1 MKKQYYNRELSWIRF
16 NRRVL
21 EEAVNPDNPLL
32 EQGKF
37 LSICESN
44 LDEFFMVRVGS
55 LERDLTAGSKNRDI
69 ADMTPS
75 EQLSRIHVAVR
86 KQIARQ
92 YEIYNQQYLPQL
104 RAAGIYLLKM
114 KELDSRQSDWA
125 SDFFDREVMPLLTPY
140 AIDPRRP
147 FPLLAP
153 KSLHLAALLPPRR
166 AGQPLRFAL
175 LTVPQN
181 LDRIVLLPE
190 GQGRARGVFLE
201 DLIIENAQKVFGC
214 RPVICQPF
222 RITRNQDFYYNDSNA
237 QALIVEMR
245 KNLKRRKF
253 GRIVRLEL
261 PENFDNRLL
270 LQLKKYLGMSARAI
284 FYIPGPINLNFFMK
298 QLSGMEGF
306 DDLRFTKYQ
315 PRIDEVF
322 TENSSVFDAI
332 REKGNIFLHH
342 PYDSF
347 DPVLKLLDEASE
359 DPDVLAIKQTLY
371 RVSGKSP
378 VVAALE
384 RAARNGKQVTVL
396 IEVRARFDEENNINW
411 CTTLEKAGCHVI
423 YGVPNYKCHSKITL
437 IIRRE
442 GGTLARYVHLGTG
455 NYNDV
460 TARLYTDMAL
470 LTVDPVIGLDASSFF
485 SNVTGFNAAQPM
497 TKLVASPDDIRD
509 RLIDLMHD
517 EIKAAED
524 EEACGIIMKVNGLT
538 DKKMINQIYRT
549 ADKGVPIT
557 LIVRGPC
564 CLSLK
569 GHPNIRVRS
578 IVGRFL
584 EHARVYC
591 FTHQGSPIIY
601 LSSADLMTRNLD
613 KRVELM
619 FPIEDPQISTRIQ
632 QELRFEIEDNMKA
645 WELKKN
651 GSYYRAERKQPLMNV
666 QEQDIRLADPLYQ
679 GSQEGDIQ

>member
-1 MKKQYYNRELSWIRF
+1 MKKHYFNRELSWIRF

-55 LERDLTAGSKNRDI
+55 LERDLTAGSKDRDI
-69 ADMTPS
+69 AGMTPN
-75 EQLSRIHVAVR
+75 EQLTRIHMAVR
-86 KQIARQ
+86 KQVARQ
-92 YEIYNQQYLPQL
+92 YEIYNQIYTPHL
-104 RAAGIYLLKM
+104 RAAGIYLLKT
-114 KELDSRQSDWA
+114 KELDNAQSDWA
-125 SDFFDREVMPLLTPY
+125 EEYFNKEVAPLLTPY

-153 KSLHLAALLPPRR
+153 RCLHLAALLPPRN

-175 LTVPQN
+175 LPVPQN
-181 LDRIVLLPE
+181 LDSVIALPE
-190 GQGRARGVFLE
+190 GDGRFRGILLE
-201 DLIIENAQKVFGC
+201 DLIIANAQKVFGC

-237 QALIVEMR
+237 QALIIEMR

-253 GRIVRLEL
+253 GRIVRLEI
-261 PENFDNRLL
+261 PEKFDNRLL
-270 LQLKKYLGMSARAI
+270 LQLKKYLGVNARAI

-298 QLSGMEGF
+298 QISGLEGF
-306 DDLRFTKYQ
+306 DDLRFPPYQ
-315 PRIDEVF
+315 PRVDECFKEDKSIFEV
-322 TENSSVFDAI
+322 I
-332 REKGNIFLHH
+332 KEKQNIFLHH

-347 DPVLKLLDEASE
+347 EPVLKLLDTAAE

-442 GGTLARYVHLGTG
+442 GGTLSRYVHLGTG

-470 LTVDPVIGLDASSFF
+470 LTADPVIGLDASAFF
-485 SNVTGFNAAQPM
+485 NNVTGFGDAQPM
-497 TKLVASPDDIRD
+497 NKLVASPDDIRD
-509 RLIDLMHD
+509 RLFDLMHD
-517 EIKAAED
+517 EVKAAED
-524 EEACGIIMKVNGLT
+524 EEPCGIIMKANGLT
-538 DKKMINQIYRT
+538 DKKMINAIYRT

-564 CLSLK
+564 CLDLK
-569 GHPNIRVRS
+569 GHPNIHVRS

-591 FTHQGSPIIY
+591 FTHRGEPVVY

-619 FPIEDPQISTRIQ
+619 FPIEDLEISARIQ
-632 QELRFEIEDNMKA
+632 QELRFELEDNMKA
-645 WELKKN
+645 WELRKN
-651 GSYYRAERKQPLMNV
+651 GSYYRAEKKPPYMNA
-666 QEQDIRLADPLYQ
+666 QEQDIRLADPLYS
-679 GSQEGDIQ
+679 GTQEGDIQ

>member
-1 MKKQYYNRELSWIRF
+1 MKKQYFNRELSWIRF

-21 EEAVNPDNPLL
+21 EESVNPDNPLL

-55 LERDLTAGSKNRDI
+55 LERNLTAGSKERDI
-69 ADMTPS
+69 AGMTPN
-75 EQLSRIHVAVR
+75 EQLTRIHVAVR
-86 KQIARQ
+86 KQVARQ
-92 YEIYNQQYLPQL
+92 YEIYNQVYLPQL
-104 RAAGIYLLKM
+104 RSAGIYLHKI
-114 KELDSRQSDWA
+114 KELTREQEKWA
-125 SDFFDREVMPLLTPY
+125 DDYFDREVAPLLTPY

-153 KSLHLAALLPPRR
+153 RCLHLAVLLSPCSP
-166 AGQPLRFAL
+166 GQPHRFAL
-175 LTVPQN
+175 LPIPQN
-181 LDRIVLLPE
+181 LDRVVMLPE
-190 GQGRARGVFLE
+190 GEGRARGVFLE
-201 DLIIENAQKVFGC
+201 DLVISNAQKVFGT

-237 QALIVEMR
+237 QSLIIEMR

-253 GRIVRLEL
+253 GRIVRLEI
-261 PENFDNRLL
+261 PNNFDSRLL
-270 LQLKKYLGMSARAI
+270 LQLKKYLGMSARTI
-284 FYIPGPINLNFFMK
+284 FHIPGPINLNFFMK
-298 QLSGMEGF
+298 QISDLEGF
-306 DDLRFTKYQ
+306 DDLRFPKYQ
-315 PRIDEVF
+315 PRIDECF
-322 TENSSVFDAI
+322 TSKNDIFDVI
-332 REKGNIFLHH
+332 REKTSLFLHH

-347 DPVLKLLDEASE
+347 EPVLRLLDAASE

-411 CTTLEKAGCHVI
+411 CTRLEKAGCHVI
-423 YGVPNYKCHSKITL
+423 YGIPNYKCHSKITL

-460 TARLYTDMAL
+460 TARLYTDMGL
-470 LTVDPVIGLDASSFF
+470 ITSDPIIGMDASNFF
-485 SNVTGFNAAQPM
+485 NNVTGFAETRPM

-509 RLIDLMHD
+509 RLIDLMHE

-524 EEACGIIMKVNGLT
+524 EEPCGIIMKVNGLT
-538 DKKMINQIYRT
+538 DKKMINQIYKT
-549 ADKGVPIT
+549 ADRGVPIT
-557 LIVRGPC
+557 LIVRSAC
-564 CLSLK
+564 CLDVK
-569 GHPNIRVRS
+569 GHPNIQVRS

-591 FTHQGSPIIY
+591 FTHQGNPVVY

-619 FPIEDPQISTRIQ
+619 FPIEDALISARIQ
-632 QELRFEIEDNMKA
+632 QELRFEIEDNLKA
-645 WELKKN
+645 WILKKN
-651 GSYYRAERKQPLMNV
+651 GSYYRAERKPPYMNV
-666 QEQDIRLADPLYQ
+666 QEQNIHLADPLYQ
-679 GSQEGDIQ
+679 GNQEGDIQ

>member
-55 LERDLTAGSKNRDI
+55 LERDLTAGSKERDI
-69 ADMTPS
+69 AGMTPN
-75 EQLSRIHVAVR
+75 EQLTRIHVAVR

-92 YEIYNQQYLPQL
+92 YEIYNQLYLPKL
-104 RAAGIYLLKM
+104 EAAGIFLLKI
-114 KELDSRQSDWA
+114 KELDKEQLAWA
-125 SDFFDREVMPLLTPY
+125 NDYFEREVFPLLTPY
-140 AIDPRRP
+140 AIDVRRP

-153 KSLHLAALLPPRR
+153 RCMHLAVLLPARNP
-166 AGQPLRFAL
+166 GQPLRFAL
-175 LTVPQN
+175 LPVPRN
-181 LDRIVLLPE
+181 LDRVVMLPT

-201 DLIIENAQKVFGC
+201 DLIIANAQKIFGV

-237 QALIVEMR
+237 QALIIEMR

-253 GRIVRLEL
+253 GRIVRLEI
-261 PENFDNRLL
+261 PEHFDNRLL
-270 LQLKKYLGMSARAI
+270 LLLKKYLGMNTRAI

-298 QLSGMEGF
+298 QISDLEGF
-306 DDLRFTKYQ
+306 DDLRFPPYQ
-315 PRIDEVF
+315 PHIEESLADGQ
-322 TENSSVFDAI
+322 NIFDAI
-332 REKGNIFLHH
+332 REKKYLFLHH

-347 DPVLKLLDEASE
+347 APVLQLLDAAAE

-423 YGVPNYKCHSKITL
+423 YGIPNYKCHSKITL
-437 IIRRE
+437 VIRRE
-442 GGTLARYVHLGTG
+442 NGTLSRYVHLGTG

-460 TARLYTDMAL
+460 TAKLYTDMAL
-470 LTVDPVIGLDASSFF
+470 ITSDPIIGMDASTFF
-485 SNVTGFNAAQPM
+485 NNVTGFTDARPM

-517 EIKAAED
+517 ESKAAEND
-524 EEACGIIMKVNGLT
+524 EPCGIIMKVNGLT
-538 DKKMINQIYRT
+538 DRKMINQIYRT

-569 GHPNIRVRS
+569 GHPNIQVRS
-578 IVGRFL
+578 IIGRFL
-584 EHARVYC
+584 EHARIYC
-591 FTHQGSPIIY
+591 FMHEGSPVVY

-619 FPIEDPQISTRIQ
+619 FPIEDPDISARIQ
-632 QELRFEIEDNMKA
+632 QELRFEIDDNMKA

-651 GSYYRAERKQPLMNV
+651 GSYYHVERKPPFMNA
-666 QEQDIRLADPLYQ
+666 QEQNIQLADPMYP
-679 GSQEGDIQ
+679 GIQEGEIQ

>member
-298 QLSGMEGF
+298 QLSGLEGF

-322 TENSSVFDAI
+322 NENSSVFDAI

>member
-1 MKKQYYNRELSWIRF
+1 MKKHYYNRELSWIRF

-32 EQGKF
+32 ERGKF

-55 LERDLTAGSKNRDI
+55 LERDLTAGSKEKDI
-69 ADMTPS
+69 AGMTVN
-75 EQLSRIHVAVR
+75 EQLARIHVAVR

-92 YEIYNQQYLPQL
+92 YEIYNQIYMPQL
-104 RAAGIYLLKM
+104 KDAGLYLLKM
-114 KELDSRQSDWA
+114 KDLNQAQTDWA
-125 SDFFDREVMPLLTPY
+125 DDYFEREVAPLLTPY
-140 AIDPRRP
+140 AVDARRP

-153 KSLHLAALLPPRR
+153 RCLHLAVLLPPRT
-166 AGQPLRFAL
+166 AGPPLRFAL
-175 LTVPQN
+175 LAVPQN
-181 LDRIVLLPE
+181 LNRVVMLPE
-190 GQGRARGVFLE
+190 GEGRARGVLLE
-201 DLIIENAQKVFGC
+201 DLIISNAQKIFGS
-214 RPVICQPF
+214 RPVVCQPF

-237 QALIVEMR
+237 QALIIEMR

-253 GRIVRLEL
+253 GRIVRLEV
-261 PENFDNRLL
+261 PDNFDNRLL
-270 LQLKKYLGMSARAI
+270 LQLKKYLGMNARAI

-298 QLSGMEGF
+298 QLSNLEGF
-306 DDLRFTKYQ
+306 DDLRFPGYQ
-315 PRIDEVF
+315 PRLEKCLADGQNI
-322 TENSSVFDAI
+322 FDAI
-332 REKGNIFLHH
+332 RERNIFLHH

-347 DPVLKLLDEASE
+347 EPVLRLLDAASE

-437 IIRRE
+437 VIRRE
-442 GGTLARYVHLGTG
+442 SGTLTRYVHLGTG

-460 TARLYTDMAL
+460 TARLYTDMGL
-470 LTVDPVIGLDASSFF
+470 LTADPVIGLDASTFF
-485 SNVTGFNAAQPM
+485 NNVTGFTDARAM

-509 RLIDLMHD
+509 RLTDLMRD
-517 EIKAAED
+517 EVKAAED
-524 EEACGIIMKVNGLT
+524 DEPCGIIMKVNGLT
-538 DKKMINQIYRT
+538 DKKMINQIYKT

-564 CLSLK
+564 CLSVK
-569 GHPNIRVRS
+569 GHPNIEVRS

-584 EHARVYC
+584 EHARIYH
-591 FTHQGSPIIY
+591 FEHQGAPVTY

-619 FPIEDPQISTRIQ
+619 FPIEDPAICERIN
-632 QELRFEIEDNMKA
+632 QELRFETEDNMKA
-645 WELKKN
+645 WKLGKN
-651 GSYYRAERKQPLMNV
+651 GVYHRVERKPPYMNA
-666 QEQDIRLADPLYQ
+666 QEQNIQLADPLYQ
-679 GSQEGDIQ
+679 GNQKGDIQ

>member
-1 MKKQYYNRELSWIRF
+1 MNKHYYNRELSWIRF

-55 LERDLTAGSKNRDI
+55 LERSLTAGLKDKDI
-69 ADMTPS
+69 AGMTPN
-75 EQLSRIHVAVR
+75 EQLARIHVAVR
-86 KQIARQ
+86 KQISRQ
-92 YEIYNQQYLPQL
+92 YEIYNEYYLPRL
-104 RAAGIYLLKM
+104 REAGIHLLRM
-114 KELDSRQSDWA
+114 KDLDDAQTRWISEYFA
-125 SDFFDREVMPLLTPY
+125 TEVAPLLTPY
-140 AIDPRRP
+140 AIDERRP

-153 KSLHLAALLPPRR
+153 RCLHLAILLPPKSS
-166 AGQPLRFAL
+166 GQPLRFAL
-175 LTVPQN
+175 LPVPQN
-181 LDRIVLLPE
+181 LKRVVMLPE
-190 GQGRARGVFLE
+190 GQGRARGVLLE
-201 DLIIENAQKVFGC
+201 DLIIANVQSVFGC

-237 QALIVEMR
+237 QALLMEMR
-245 KNLKRRKF
+245 KNLKKRKF
-253 GRIVRLEL
+253 GRIVRLEI
-261 PENFDNRLL
+261 PEGFDNRLL
-270 LQLKKYLGMSARAI
+270 LLLKKYLGMSGRAI
-284 FYIPGPINLNFFMK
+284 FFIPGPINLNFFMK
-298 QLSGMEGF
+298 QISGMEGF
-306 DDLRFTKYQ
+306 DDLRFPAYQ
-315 PRIDEVF
+315 PRLDKALLDGQNIFEY
-322 TENSSVFDAI
+322 I
-332 REKGNIFLHH
+332 REKQNVFLHH

-347 DPVLKLLDEASE
+347 EPVLRLLDAAAE

-411 CTTLEKAGCHVI
+411 CIALEKAGCNVI

-437 IIRRE
+437 VIRRE
-442 GGTLARYVHLGTG
+442 AGTLTRYVHLGTG

-460 TARLYTDMAL
+460 TARMYTDMGL
-470 LTVDPVIGLDASSFF
+470 LTVDNDIGLDASTFF
-485 SNVTGFNAAQPM
+485 NNVTGF
-497 TKLVASPDDIRD
+497 TDTGTLSKLVASPHYIRD
-509 RLIDLMHD
+509 RLVELIHD
-517 EIKAAED
+517 EIKAAE
-524 EEACGIIMKVNGLT
+524 EVQPCGITIKVNGLT
-538 DKKMINQIYRT
+538 DRKMINQLYKA
-549 ADKGVPIT
+549 ADKGVPVT

-569 GHPNIRVRS
+569 GHPNIEVRS

-584 EHARVYC
+584 EHARIYS
-591 FTHQGSPIIY
+591 FTHGGTPVIY

-619 FPIEDPQISTRIQ
+619 FPIEDPQIIEKLQ
-632 QELRFEIEDNMKA
+632 QELRLETEDNMKA
-645 WELKKN
+645 WLLARN
-651 GSYYRAERKQPLMNV
+651 GSYYRAERRQPLRNA
-666 QEQDIRLADPLYQ
+666 QEQNILLADPLYQ
-679 GSQEGDIQ
+679 RTQEGELN